1 MRFHHTVWI
10 AIRDEKLDTLSST
23 NLLSTFSANVYQ
35 NRRVLKK
42 FLLQAGITTKG

>member
-1 MRFHHTVWI
+1 MRLHHTVWI
-10 AIRDEKLDTLSST
+10 GIRDEELDSGSSM

-35 NRRVLKK
+35 DCCVLEK